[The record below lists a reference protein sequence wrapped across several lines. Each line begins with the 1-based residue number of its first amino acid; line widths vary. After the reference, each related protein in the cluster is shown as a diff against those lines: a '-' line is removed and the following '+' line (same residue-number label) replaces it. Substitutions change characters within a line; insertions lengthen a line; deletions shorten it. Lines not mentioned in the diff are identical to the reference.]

1 MRSGV
6 ASLAAG
12 LGALAIVVSLA
23 TACQLSGLSLEA
35 LPGRAVSST
44 SAGAGPTPA
53 VYEAIREAAVEE
65 THGDMH
71 IERIDYIGRHDN
83 GGGSVG
89 YIFYVYF
96 SDAATLHY
104 ERFIRVLRTAD
115 GTLQV
120 LTA

>member
-83 GGGSVG
+83 GSGAVG

-96 SDAATLHY
+96 FASATLHY
-104 ERFIRVLRTAD
+104 QPLILLLPT
-115 GTLQV
+115 
-120 LTA
+120 